1 MRQRQA
7 ACQPPSSRNGLA
19 QECPPHTLSSYFS
32 SQPLFTPWP
41 AFLLPPFSTFTSD
54 FYFMEFGI
62 EVIQQCRQY
71 QVLQEKKKI
80 QRNLTK
86 KKYINKKVPKGGDSH
101 LLRGAMASNSTFLSH
116 PVGWKKKEAP
126 LGSHNKFW
134 GSFTKVPKT
143 GQRSEISRQLSQA
156 ALEGRGP

>member
-1 MRQRQA
+1 MALPRNA
-7 ACQPPSSRNGLA
+7 HHTHSLLIFLVNLCLLLGLPSSFL
-19 QECPPHTLSSYFS
+19 P
-32 SQPLFTPWP
+32 SQPL
-41 AFLLPPFSTFTSD
+41 LLISISWNLGLKLYNSAANTKS
-54 FYFMEFGI
+54 
-62 EVIQQCRQY
+62 CR
-71 QVLQEKKKI
+71 KKK
-80 QRNLTK
+80 NTKKFNK

-101 LLRGAMASNSTFLSH
+101 LLWGAMASNSTFLSH